1 MPPCSLTQLAWHVG
15 CSPGNG
21 QGRAGNR
28 LWPFIQRFA
37 GAENRRLRE
46 RAPSAR
52 DQAC

>member
-28 LWPFIQRFA
+28 LWPFIHTDRRRRKPPDTGA
-37 GAENRRLRE
+37 GPL
-46 RAPSAR
+46 
-52 DQAC
+52 CT